1 MPLPSAKRVAALA
14 VRRYGADRLRV
25 GQAVRS
31 ILKSQGQAVDMVAAL
46 LADGLLTPAQVHEL
60 CQAFETNGDGS
71 SDTVT
76 HDLPGDS
83 SEEPTHLDLRAAPP
97 GEESNTPAGNA
108 AADNPDA
115 EPRWLGGFRV
125 LCRLGEGSMGV
136 VYLGFHEKQH
146 RHVAIKVLSEALAA
160 HPVCVD
166 RFYREAKN
174 AGLLF
179 HPNIVRGFSAFYD
192 ESARKH
198 YHVRELVDGLSSQ
211 VLLDSV
217 GRLPVGAAVQIAI
230 DIARAL
236 EYLHGRGV
244 VHRDIKPDNVLL
256 TRSGEIKL
264 TDLALLHRIG
274 EPVQSHAGGHAAGT
288 SYYMPPEQAQEAAI
302 LDGRSDLYA
311 LGATLYHLL
320 TGEAPFGGST
330 HQEIMQ
336 KKITGVFIPASEV
349 NPDVPGSLDRILNR
363 LLARDPAQR
372 YGSATPVISDLEASE
387 LSRSVVSYVRLN
399 DLLHGREEPVRLEHP
414 EQGTRP
420 DFHFPVN
427 GASAHQRTSL
437 RSAAWLALFSSGLAL
452 AVLTLLAVA
461 LSYLVRA

>member
-1 MPLPSAKRVAALA
+1 MPLPSAKHVAALA

-25 GQAVRS
+25 GQ

-60 CQAFETNGDGS
+60 CQAFETSVNGS

-83 SEEPTHLDLRAAPP
+83 SEEPTHLDLRAAPA
-97 GEESNTPAGNA
+97 EADSNTPTGD
-108 AADNPDA
+108 DNPDKRDA
-115 EPRWLGGFRV
+115 EPRSLGGFRV

-136 VYLGFHEKQH
+136 VYLGFHERQH

-160 HPVCVD
+160 HPMCVD

-179 HPNIVRGFSAFYD
+179 HPNIVRGFSASYD

-198 YHVRELVDGLSSQ
+198 YHVRELVDGLSGQ

-217 GRLPVGAAVQIAI
+217 GRLPVGAGVQIAI
-230 DIARAL
+230 DMARAL

-244 VHRDIKPDNVLL
+244 VHRDIKPDNILL

-264 TDLALLHRIG
+264 TDLGLLHRAG
-274 EPVQSHAGGHAAGT
+274 EPVQATAGGHAAGT
-288 SYYMPPEQAQEAAI
+288 SYYMPPEQAQDAAI
-302 LDGRSDLYA
+302 LDGRADLYA

-320 TGEAPFGGST
+320 TGEAPFTGST

-336 KKITGVFIPASEV
+336 KKSAGTFVPASQVNREV
-349 NPDVPGSLDRILNR
+349 PAVLDRILGR
-363 LLARDPAQR
+363 LLAREPAQR
-372 YGSATPVISDLEASE
+372 YGSATALLTDLEATG
-387 LSRSVVSYVRLN
+387 LGRSVVSYVRLN

-427 GASAHQRTSL
+427 GASAHQRMSL
-437 RSAAWLALFSSGLAL
+437 RSAAWLALFGSGLAL

>member
-25 GQAVRS
+25 GQAMRS
-31 ILKSQGQAVDMVAAL
+31 IVKAQGQAVDMVAAL

-60 CQAFETNGDGS
+60 CQAFETSVNGS

-83 SEEPTHLDLRAAPP
+83 SEEPTHLDLRAAAPT
-97 GEESNTPAGNA
+97 GEELNIPAGDA
-108 AADNPDA
+108 TADNPDA

-125 LCRLGEGSMGV
+125 LRRLGEGSMGV
-136 VYLGFHEKQH
+136 VYLGFHEAQH

-179 HPNIVRGFSAFYD
+179 HPNIVRGFSAAYD
-192 ESARKH
+192 ETARKH
-198 YHVRELVDGLSSQ
+198 YHVRELVDGLSGQ

-217 GRLPVGAAVQIAI
+217 GRLPVGAAVRIAI

-244 VHRDIKPDNVLL
+244 VHRDIKPDNILL

-264 TDLALLHRIG
+264 TDLGLLHRIG
-274 EPVQSHAGGHAAGT
+274 EPVQPSAGGHAAGT
-288 SYYMPPEQAQEAAI
+288 SYYMPPSKPRRLQSSMAAAI
-302 LDGRSDLYA
+302 FTPWGRRCITCSP
-311 LGATLYHLL
+311 AT
-320 TGEAPFGGST
+320 
-330 HQEIMQ
+330 
-336 KKITGVFIPASEV
+336 
-349 NPDVPGSLDRILNR
+349 R
-363 LLARDPAQR
+363 LLAAPRIRRSCRRKSPAC
-372 YGSATPVISDLEASE
+372 L
-387 LSRSVVSYVRLN
+387 
-399 DLLHGREEPVRLEHP
+399 
-414 EQGTRP
+414 
-420 DFHFPVN
+420 FP
-427 GASAHQRTSL
+427 
-437 RSAAWLALFSSGLAL
+437 
-452 AVLTLLAVA
+452 
-461 LSYLVRA
+461 RAK